1 MCKVRDMIDALASD
15 DFDGARVA
23 LKASLADYMSGR
35 AYVSNSDLFGKDYKD
50 DYANPNV
57 EDELKMVA
65 DLNGGEIRKHDKTG
79 AREEVEEEN
88 EYERQMAMKKK
99 KLRNNHYDDLE
110 ESVKAKKQSETKK
123 AWKDVDPTSV
133 KVKGISNGGYGSDA
147 TTDAYVVS
155 AKWKNGKKLS
165 EDELWNYTD
174 SDEGRDML
182 QKAADDMLTTNID
195 GDDYRKDR

>member
-1 MCKVRDMIDALASD
+1 MCKVRDMIDALAAD

-88 EYERQMAMKKK
+88 EYERQLAMKKK

-110 ESVKAKKQSETKK
+110 ESKKTKFNPNDYDDDDVVEAYIASILWKEAKNSKVQKIID
-123 AWKDVDPTSV
+123 DVVRSS
-133 KVKGISNGGYGSDA
+133 IR
-147 TTDAYVVS
+147 
-155 AKWKNGKKLS
+155 
-165 EDELWNYTD
+165 
-174 SDEGRDML
+174 DEGQDNNELASQIYNELSRED
-182 QKAADDMLTTNID
+182 KSFI
-195 GDDYRKDR
+195 RKQAQQA